1 MRKMNILALAA
12 ALLACATAGAENVET
27 VRHAGPFKLVN
38 PVVLDSV
45 DCAQTKFSA
54 DRLIDTPLQL
64 AVADSA
70 AVRRLDDLSF
80 EHGTL
85 NVLKFAVEAEHHIK
99 DAQISVKGTKSM
111 RLYADGMAVSG
122 AFALAPGYH
131 EINVKFVADSAKLS
145 VTLPES
151 VRQVSG
157 KRRFTMDDNLGMKV
171 ISSASVSASG
181 RWSLV
186 AYSWYDAAKMLQS
199 ETLLIDTKTGASRP
213 VFESPTW
220 MPSTDRYYYIDVQ
233 GSHRRLMVVDPASG
247 RVETLFGDVPT
258 EVFYVTPT
266 EDCLVLLNKQ
276 EGPKKEEG
284 VYEIVHPDDRMPD
297 WRTRYSLSRLD
308 LKTGLVQ
315 PLTYTYRQTY
325 CSDISSDGNH
335 LLLFVNTD
343 SLTQRPT
350 TRQSVYDFDM
360 ATLSMRQLVDR
371 DGFISNAVWVRGT
384 DYVAFVGS
392 PEAFGGIGNRVPE
405 GRVPSMFDIHLY
417 LMNVRTGEVV
427 PVTADD
433 PTSIEDVHYSET
445 DDCLYYTA
453 NSGDKVLL
461 YRLDI
466 DSGKSTEVAQPLE
479 CLGGMSVPRRGTNVV
494 VFGSSPCVPYEAY
507 NIEKAST
514 KPRAVKLLAPNA
526 ERMADLQLGKCLP
539 WSFTTERGYDVTG
552 FYYLPADFDSAKK
565 YPVIVFYYGGC
576 SPTSRRFGCGSHYP
590 AHYWNALGYIVFVVN
605 PSGAAGFGQEW
616 ASRHVNTMGEGPAQD
631 IIEATERFAA
641 DIPQVDAARI
651 GCVSAS
657 YGGFMTQYMLT
668 KSNPFA
674 CGVSHAGISDHTS
687 YWGEGYWGYSY
698 SETSAA
704 GSYPWTRK
712 DLYVD
717 RSPLYN
723 ADKIHKPLLFTHG
736 TADTNVP
743 IGESMQMYT
752 ALRLLGTP
760 TAFVEVEGE
769 NHGIMNP
776 SKRAKWIDTIVAWF
790 NRWLKDDDSWWN
802 AIYEPKKL

>member
-1 MRKMNILALAA
+1 MLVLAA

-27 VRHAGPFKLVN
+27 VRYAGPFKLVN

-85 NVLKFAVEAEHHIK
+85 NVLKFAVEVEHHIK

-186 AYSWYDAAKMLQS
+186 VYSWYDAAKMLQS

-297 WRTRYSLSRLD
+297 WRTRYSLSQLD

-417 LMNVRTGEVV
+417 LMNTRTGEVV

-433 PTSIEDVHYSET
+433 PTSIENVHYSET
-445 DDCLYYTA
+445 DDCIYYTA
-453 NSGDKVLL
+453 NRGDKVLL

-494 VFGSSPCVPYEAY
+494 VFGSSPCVPYESY

-641 DIPQVDAARI
+641 DIAQVDAARI

-657 YGGFMTQYMLT
+657 YGGFRTQ
-668 KSNPFA
+668 
-674 CGVSHAGISDHTS
+674 
-687 YWGEGYWGYSY
+687 
-698 SETSAA
+698 
-704 GSYPWTRK
+704 
-712 DLYVD
+712 
-717 RSPLYN
+717 
-723 ADKIHKPLLFTHG
+723 
-736 TADTNVP
+736 
-743 IGESMQMYT
+743 
-752 ALRLLGTP
+752 
-760 TAFVEVEGE
+760 
-769 NHGIMNP
+769 
-776 SKRAKWIDTIVAWF
+776 
-790 NRWLKDDDSWWN
+790 
-802 AIYEPKKL
+802 

>member
-1 MRKMNILALAA
+1 MLVLAA

-27 VRHAGPFKLVN
+27 VRYAGPFKLVN

-85 NVLKFAVEAEHHIK
+85 NVLKFAVEVEHHIK

-186 AYSWYDAAKMLQS
+186 VYSWYDASKMLQS

-417 LMNVRTGEVV
+417 LMNTRTGEVV

-433 PTSIEDVHYSET
+433 PTSIENVHYSET
-445 DDCLYYTA
+445 DDCIYYTA
-453 NSGDKVLL
+453 NRGDKVLL

-641 DIPQVDAARI
+641 DIAQVDAARI

-657 YGGFMTQYMLT
+657 YGGFRTQ
-668 KSNPFA
+668 
-674 CGVSHAGISDHTS
+674 
-687 YWGEGYWGYSY
+687 
-698 SETSAA
+698 
-704 GSYPWTRK
+704 
-712 DLYVD
+712 
-717 RSPLYN
+717 
-723 ADKIHKPLLFTHG
+723 
-736 TADTNVP
+736 
-743 IGESMQMYT
+743 
-752 ALRLLGTP
+752 
-760 TAFVEVEGE
+760 
-769 NHGIMNP
+769 
-776 SKRAKWIDTIVAWF
+776 
-790 NRWLKDDDSWWN
+790 
-802 AIYEPKKL
+802 

>member
-1 MRKMNILALAA
+1 MKMRKMNILALAA

-27 VRHAGPFKLVN
+27 VRYAGPFKLVN

-85 NVLKFAVEAEHHIK
+85 NVLKFAVEVEHHIK

-186 AYSWYDAAKMLQS
+186 VYSWYDAAKMLQS

-417 LMNVRTGEVV
+417 LMNVRTGEV
-427 PVTADD
+427 
-433 PTSIEDVHYSET
+433 
-445 DDCLYYTA
+445 
-453 NSGDKVLL
+453 
-461 YRLDI
+461 
-466 DSGKSTEVAQPLE
+466 
-479 CLGGMSVPRRGTNVV
+479 
-494 VFGSSPCVPYEAY
+494 
-507 NIEKAST
+507 
-514 KPRAVKLLAPNA
+514 
-526 ERMADLQLGKCLP
+526 
-539 WSFTTERGYDVTG
+539 
-552 FYYLPADFDSAKK
+552 
-565 YPVIVFYYGGC
+565 
-576 SPTSRRFGCGSHYP
+576 
-590 AHYWNALGYIVFVVN
+590 
-605 PSGAAGFGQEW
+605 
-616 ASRHVNTMGEGPAQD
+616 
-631 IIEATERFAA
+631 
-641 DIPQVDAARI
+641 
-651 GCVSAS
+651 
-657 YGGFMTQYMLT
+657 
-668 KSNPFA
+668 
-674 CGVSHAGISDHTS
+674 
-687 YWGEGYWGYSY
+687 
-698 SETSAA
+698 
-704 GSYPWTRK
+704 
-712 DLYVD
+712 
-717 RSPLYN
+717 
-723 ADKIHKPLLFTHG
+723 
-736 TADTNVP
+736 
-743 IGESMQMYT
+743 
-752 ALRLLGTP
+752 
-760 TAFVEVEGE
+760 
-769 NHGIMNP
+769 
-776 SKRAKWIDTIVAWF
+776 
-790 NRWLKDDDSWWN
+790 
-802 AIYEPKKL
+802 

>member
-1 MRKMNILALAA
+1 MNILALAA
-12 ALLACATAGAENVET
+12 ALLTCATAGAENVET
-27 VRHAGPFKLVN
+27 VRYAGPFKLVN

-85 NVLKFAVEAEHHIK
+85 NVLKFAVEVEHHIK

-186 AYSWYDAAKMLQS
+186 VYSWYDASKMLQS

-308 LKTGLVQ
+308 LKTGLVR

-445 DDCLYYTA
+445 DDCIYYTA
-453 NSGDKVLL
+453 NRGDKVLL

-641 DIPQVDAARI
+641 DIAQVDAARI

>member
-1 MRKMNILALAA
+1 MNILALAA

-27 VRHAGPFKLVN
+27 VRYAGPFKLVN

-85 NVLKFAVEAEHHIK
+85 NVLKFAVEVEHHIK

-186 AYSWYDAAKMLQS
+186 VYSWYDAAKMLQS

-233 GSHRRLMVVDPASG
+233 GCHRRLMVVDPASG

-494 VFGSSPCVPYEAY
+494 VFG
-507 NIEKAST
+507 
-514 KPRAVKLLAPNA
+514 
-526 ERMADLQLGKCLP
+526 
-539 WSFTTERGYDVTG
+539 
-552 FYYLPADFDSAKK
+552 
-565 YPVIVFYYGGC
+565 
-576 SPTSRRFGCGSHYP
+576 
-590 AHYWNALGYIVFVVN
+590 
-605 PSGAAGFGQEW
+605 
-616 ASRHVNTMGEGPAQD
+616 
-631 IIEATERFAA
+631 
-641 DIPQVDAARI
+641 
-651 GCVSAS
+651 
-657 YGGFMTQYMLT
+657 
-668 KSNPFA
+668 
-674 CGVSHAGISDHTS
+674 
-687 YWGEGYWGYSY
+687 
-698 SETSAA
+698 
-704 GSYPWTRK
+704 
-712 DLYVD
+712 
-717 RSPLYN
+717 
-723 ADKIHKPLLFTHG
+723 
-736 TADTNVP
+736 
-743 IGESMQMYT
+743 
-752 ALRLLGTP
+752 
-760 TAFVEVEGE
+760 
-769 NHGIMNP
+769 
-776 SKRAKWIDTIVAWF
+776 
-790 NRWLKDDDSWWN
+790 
-802 AIYEPKKL
+802 

>member
-1 MRKMNILALAA
+1 MNILALAA
-12 ALLACATAGAENVET
+12 ALLTCATAGAENVET
-27 VRHAGPFKLVN
+27 VRYAGPFKLVN

-85 NVLKFAVEAEHHIK
+85 NVLKFAVEVEHHIK

-233 GSHRRLMVVDPASG
+233 GGHRRLMVVDPASG

-417 LMNVRTGEVV
+417 MMNVRTGEVV

-433 PTSIEDVHYSET
+433 PTSIENVHYSET
-445 DDCLYYTA
+445 DDCIYYTA
-453 NSGDKVLL
+453 NRGDKVLL

-616 ASRHVNTMGEGPAQD
+616 AYH
-631 IIEATERFAA
+631 F
-641 DIPQVDAARI
+641 
-651 GCVSAS
+651 
-657 YGGFMTQYMLT
+657 L
-668 KSNPFA
+668 
-674 CGVSHAGISDHTS
+674 
-687 YWGEGYWGYSY
+687 
-698 SETSAA
+698 
-704 GSYPWTRK
+704 
-712 DLYVD
+712 
-717 RSPLYN
+717 
-723 ADKIHKPLLFTHG
+723 
-736 TADTNVP
+736 
-743 IGESMQMYT
+743 
-752 ALRLLGTP
+752 
-760 TAFVEVEGE
+760 
-769 NHGIMNP
+769 
-776 SKRAKWIDTIVAWF
+776 
-790 NRWLKDDDSWWN
+790 
-802 AIYEPKKL
+802 

>member
-1 MRKMNILALAA
+1 MNILALAA

-27 VRHAGPFKLVN
+27 VRYAGPFKLVN

-45 DCAQTKFSA
+45 DCAQTTFSA

-85 NVLKFAVEAEHHIK
+85 NVLKFAVEVEHHIK

-233 GSHRRLMVVDPASG
+233 GGHRRLMVVDPASG

-360 ATLSMRQLVDR
+360 ATLAMRQLVDR
-371 DGFISNAVWVRGT
+371 DGFINNAVWVRGT

-417 LMNVRTGEVV
+417 MMNVRTGEVV

-433 PTSIEDVHYSET
+433 PTSIENVHYSET
-445 DDCLYYTA
+445 DDCIYYTA
-453 NSGDKVLL
+453 NRGDKVLL

-526 ERMADLQLGKCLP
+526 ERMADLQ
-539 WSFTTERGYDVTG
+539 
-552 FYYLPADFDSAKK
+552 
-565 YPVIVFYYGGC
+565 
-576 SPTSRRFGCGSHYP
+576 
-590 AHYWNALGYIVFVVN
+590 
-605 PSGAAGFGQEW
+605 
-616 ASRHVNTMGEGPAQD
+616 
-631 IIEATERFAA
+631 
-641 DIPQVDAARI
+641 
-651 GCVSAS
+651 
-657 YGGFMTQYMLT
+657 
-668 KSNPFA
+668 
-674 CGVSHAGISDHTS
+674 
-687 YWGEGYWGYSY
+687 
-698 SETSAA
+698 
-704 GSYPWTRK
+704 
-712 DLYVD
+712 
-717 RSPLYN
+717 
-723 ADKIHKPLLFTHG
+723 
-736 TADTNVP
+736 
-743 IGESMQMYT
+743 
-752 ALRLLGTP
+752 
-760 TAFVEVEGE
+760 
-769 NHGIMNP
+769 
-776 SKRAKWIDTIVAWF
+776 
-790 NRWLKDDDSWWN
+790 
-802 AIYEPKKL
+802 